1 MFIFS
6 EKGREAYLDFVRN
19 LPAQI
24 VLLSPCVFLP
34 KAPNFHETEFV
45 GWVLWFGFLC
55 MFFFAAIANF
65 LRFLD
70 AMNCKEPIRA
80 ALEKLRADGLS
91 GWCFFFKS
99 FRRVPIEELA
109 SFSLVI
115 LFTYLGIGTVAVMVF
130 WSVSPKH

>member
-19 LPAQI
+19 LPSQI
-24 VLLSPCVFLP
+24 VLLSTSVFLP
-34 KAPNFHETEFV
+34 KAPKFHEMGPW
-45 GWVLWFGFLC
+45 GWILCFLFLC

-65 LRFLD
+65 LRFLH

-80 ALEKLRADGLS
+80 AQEELRAEGPS
-91 GWCFFFKS
+91 GWRFFFKS
-99 FRRVPIEELA
+99 LKRVPIKDLA

-115 LFTYLGIGTVAVMVF
+115 LITYGGFGTVAVMVL
-130 WSVSPKH
+130 WSISPKY